1 MEYMYRQE
9 VKRHDME
16 EIERLRNRQ
25 LARLLSHLEKTGQLT
40 PSLEKD
46 MKRSFRYVFEDITN
60 LFKRQDKENEDD
72 NNRT

>member
-9 VKRHDME
+9 VKRRDME

-46 MKRSFRYVFEDITN
+46 MKRSFRYVFEDIAS
-60 LFKRQDKENEDD
+60 LFKRHDKENKDEG
-72 NNRT
+72 TT